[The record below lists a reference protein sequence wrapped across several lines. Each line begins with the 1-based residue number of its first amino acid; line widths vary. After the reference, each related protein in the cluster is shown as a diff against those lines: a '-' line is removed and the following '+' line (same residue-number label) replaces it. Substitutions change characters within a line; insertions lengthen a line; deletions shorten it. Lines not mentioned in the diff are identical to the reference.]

1 MSQIDFLAIAPEV
14 FLLIGAVLVLMAAVT
29 LDLGPRA
36 WAIIA
41 GATLLASFA
50 VAWVQWWRIDAVG
63 PQLHYM
69 GDFGRTPMVVLD
81 YFSVFGGGLVIAAGG
96 MALMGGWRLVAT
108 LERRGAEYVALA
120 LLAVAGLHIM
130 TISANLIMMFIG
142 LETASIALYVI
153 AGFTRDQENSD
164 EAAMKYFLLGSFASA
179 LFLYGIA
186 LSYAATGSTSIY
198 GESGIIAFFGD
209 RIILDQGVLLI
220 GISLMIVGLGFKV
233 SAAPFHQ
240 WAPDVYQ
247 GAPGSAVPLM
257 ASGVKIAGFAALARV
272 LTVAF
277 NGNIGD
283 WAQVIAG
290 LAALSVVVGT
300 LLAVAQSDF
309 KRMLAY
315 SGVAHAGFMLT
326 SLVAG
331 QDGIPG
337 LWFYLGTYAFQLIGT
352 FLIASIVSGPRGGA
366 SSLESYKGLASR
378 SPMLAGALGL
388 LMLAMGGIPLTAGF
402 VGKVGVFSAAIDAGY
417 LWLAIVGLV
426 SAVAGL
432 FFYLRLIVL
441 AYFNEPEPELADTPI
456 VAPFSTRLALAV
468 CVGFTVLFGVLPW
481 PLLNLTAESLP
492 LAGFLP

>member
-1 MSQIDFLAIAPEV
+1 MNTIAFLPIAPEV
-14 FLLIGAVLVLMAAVT
+14 FLTVGAVLILMAAVT
-29 LDLGPRA
+29 LDLGRRA

-41 GATLLASFA
+41 GAALLASFGI
-50 VAWVQWWRIDAVG
+50 AWVQWWNIDDLG
-63 PQLHYM
+63 SQLYYM
-69 GDFGRTPMVVLD
+69 GESGRTPMVVMD
-81 YFSVFGGGLVIAAGG
+81 YFSVYGGGLVIAAGG
-96 MALMGGWRLVAT
+96 IALLGGWRLVAS

-120 LLAVAGLHIM
+120 LLAIAGLHMM
-130 TISANLIMMFIG
+130 TISANLILMFIG

-153 AGFTRDQENSD
+153 AGFTRDTKHSD
-164 EAAMKYFLLGSFASA
+164 EAAAKYFLLGSFASA

-198 GESGIIAFFGD
+198 GPTGIVAFFSEQ
-209 RIILDQGVLLI
+209 LLTEPGVLLV
-220 GISLMIVGLGFKV
+220 GIALMVVGLGFKV

-247 GAPGSAVPLM
+247 GAPASAVPLM
-257 ASGVKIAGFAALARV
+257 SSGVKIAGFAAFARV

-277 NGNIGD
+277 DTTISD
-283 WAQVIAG
+283 WAGAIGV

-331 QDGIPG
+331 QEGIPS

-352 FLIASIVSGPRGGA
+352 FLIASVVSGSRGGA
-366 SSLESYKGLASR
+366 SPLDSYRGLAQR
-378 SPMLAGALGL
+378 SPVLAASLAL
-388 LMLAMGGIPLTAGF
+388 LMLGMGGIPLTAGF
-402 VGKVGVFSAAIDAGY
+402 VGKVGVFRAAIDAGY

-441 AYFNEPEPELADTPI
+441 AYFEDPTPEAAAEPIRT
-456 VAPFSTRLALAV
+456 TRPTQVALAV
-468 CVGFTVLFGVLPW
+468 CVFFTFLFGVLPG
-481 PLLNLTAESLP
+481 PLLNLTSESLP

>member
-1 MSQIDFLAIAPEV
+1 MSNIAFLPIAPEV
-14 FLLIGAVLVLMAAVT
+14 LLLAGAILVLMAAVT
-29 LDLGPRA
+29 LDLGQRA

-41 GATLLASFA
+41 ATSLGLSFA
-50 VAWVQWWRIDAVG
+50 VAWVQWWNIDDFGA
-63 PQLHYM
+63 QLYYT
-69 GDFGRTPMVVLD
+69 GDFGRTPMVVMD
-81 YFSVFGGGLVIAAGG
+81 YFSVFAGGLIVAAGG
-96 MALMGGWRLVAT
+96 IALLGGWRLVGT
-108 LERRGAEYVALA
+108 LGKRGAEYVALV

-130 TISANLIMMFIG
+130 VISANLIMMFIG
-142 LETASIALYVI
+142 LETASIALYIV
-153 AGFTRDQENSD
+153 AGFTRDQKNSD

-198 GESGIIAFFGD
+198 GPAGIIAYFSEN
-209 RIILDQGVLLI
+209 IIIDQGVLLV
-220 GISLMIVGLGFKV
+220 GIALMIVGLGFKV

-247 GAPGSAVPLM
+247 GAPGAAVPIM

-277 NGNIGD
+277 EGQIAD
-283 WAQVIAG
+283 WAQVLSAV
-290 LAALSVVVGT
+290 AALSVVVGT
-300 LLAVAQSDF
+300 LLAIAQSDF

-326 SLVAG
+326 ALVAG
-331 QDGIPG
+331 QDGIPS

-366 SSLESYKGLASR
+366 SSLDAYRGLAKR
-378 SPMLAGALGL
+378 SPILAGALAI

-426 SAVAGL
+426 AAVAGL
-432 FFYLRLIVL
+432 YFYLRLIVL
-441 AYFNEPEPELADTPI
+441 AYFEDPTPELAEVPITPPRSSRI
-456 VAPFSTRLALAV
+456 ALAV
-468 CVGFTVLFGVLPW
+468 CVFFTFVFGVIPW
-481 PLLNLTAESLP
+481 PLLNLTAESTPFAGLLP
-492 LAGFLP
+492 

>member
-1 MSQIDFLAIAPEV
+1 MSQIAFLPIAAEV
-14 FLLIGAVLVLMAAVT
+14 VLLAGAVLILMAAVT
-29 LDLGPRA
+29 LDLGRRA

-41 GATLLASFA
+41 GLALGISFLA
-50 VAWVQWWRIDAVG
+50 AWVQWARLDDVG

-69 GDFGRTPMVVLD
+69 GEFMRTPMVVMD
-81 YFSVFGGGLVIAAGG
+81 YFSVFGGGLVVAAGG
-96 MALMGGWRLVAT
+96 IALLGGWRLVGT
-108 LERRGAEYVALA
+108 LERRGAEYVALV

-130 TISANLIMMFIG
+130 VISANLIMMFIG
-142 LETASIALYVI
+142 LETASIALYIV

-179 LFLYGIA
+179 LFLYGVA

-198 GESGIIAFFGD
+198 GPTGILAFFAD
-209 RIILDQGVLLI
+209 RVILDQGVLLI
-220 GISLMIVGLGFKV
+220 GIALMIVGLGFKV

-247 GAPGSAVPLM
+247 GAPGAAVPLM

-272 LTVAF
+272 ITVAF
-277 NGNIGD
+277 GASISD
-283 WAQVIAG
+283 WAQVIAA

-300 LLAVAQSDF
+300 LLAIAQSDF

-315 SGVAHAGFMLT
+315 SGVAHAGFML
-326 SLVAG
+326 SALVAG

-352 FLIASIVSGPRGGA
+352 FLIASIISGARGGA
-366 SSLESYKGLASR
+366 SPLDGYRGLAKR
-378 SPMLAGALGL
+378 SPVLAAALAV

-402 VGKVGVFSAAIDAGY
+402 VGKVGVFTAAIDAGY

-426 SAVAGL
+426 AAVAGL

-441 AYFNEPEPELADTPI
+441 AYFQDPDPAVANQPI
-456 VAPFSTRLALAV
+456 VAPRSTRLALSV
-468 CVGFTVLFGVLPW
+468 CVGFTILFGVLPW

-492 LAGFLP
+492 LAGIIP